1 MQRARQLDLLCQWD
15 LFDRAWVAA
24 FMLEKDQL
32 LARLTLNRA
41 ELELYEQLYAHVK
54 VTAPTPDLVVY
65 LQALVNVLLQRI
77 YMRGRSY
84 EQHLAPD
91 CLERVC
97 QSYADFFSSYSD
109 APLLMIN
116 ALEIDFVAN
125 EEDLWRCWR
134 RFVLSTAADTFL
146 IVCL

>member
-15 LFDRAWVAA
+15 LFDRAWLAA

-32 LARLTLNRA
+32 FARLTLNRA
-41 ELELYEQLYAHVK
+41 ELELHEQRYAHVK

-65 LQALVNVLLQRI
+65 LQAPVNVLLQRI

-97 QSYADFFSSYSD
+97 QSYAEFFSSYSD

-125 EEDLWRCWR
+125 EEDLWALLAQIRA
-134 RFVLSTAADTFL
+134 VHGG
-146 IVCL
+146 

>member
-15 LFDRAWVAA
+15 LFGQAWVAA

-32 LARLTLNRA
+32 FARLTLNRA

-65 LQALVNVLLQRI
+65 LQAPVDVLLQRI
-77 YMRGRSY
+77 CMRGRSY

-91 CLERVC
+91 CLEWIC
-97 QSYADFFSSYSD
+97 QSYSD
-109 APLLMIN
+109 L
-116 ALEIDFVAN
+116 F
-125 EEDLWRCWR
+125 
-134 RFVLSTAADTFL
+134 
-146 IVCL
+146 

>member
-1 MQRARQLDLLCQWD
+1 MGGGLHAGEGSIVFAC
-15 LFDRAWVAA
+15 
-24 FMLEKDQL
+24 
-32 LARLTLNRA
+32 LTLNRA

-65 LQALVNVLLQRI
+65 LQAPVNVSLQRI

-97 QSYADFFSSYSD
+97 QSYAEFL
-109 APLLMIN
+109 AVIQTR
-116 ALEIDFVAN
+116 
-125 EEDLWRCWR
+125 RC
-134 RFVLSTAADTFL
+134 
-146 IVCL
+146 